1 MNKYALILPLVILS
15 FFLGYFASSSK
26 MEHFYTIA
34 TVTTVIVAIAGYLL
48 FLKHQKVG
56 DSKRTKK
63 TVLTTAFISVLLFST
78 LVGVQL
84 VRLTEANPLPAPPTR
99 SMQIKSDGTVEPS
112 TVPIQQ
118 EGNVYTFMSDISNFT
133 ISVNLD
139 NIVIDGGGF
148 RLIGVGAYTG
158 INLASRSNV
167 TIKNV
172 IINNFGCGINLGNS
186 VNNIVTGNKITA
198 SSAVSLSSSNS
209 NQIYGNRISG
219 NYGVKGGGLF
229 NNITGNDF
237 KGTNYSVEINGN
249 NNTISGNYFE
259 SDGSVMIGVRSHY
272 NIVSNNTMRGGR
284 YGVFIYGGSS
294 HNVVFGNNITIKNE
308 NAIKIQDS
316 FNNIIIKN
324 SLINNEIGIYVA
336 NPAFPDQ
343 RFAYS
348 TNNTFYHN
356 NFVGNTKHVHVEKGI
371 VGGSRPN
378 FWDNGYPSG
387 GNYWSNYTGADNN
400 GDGIGDTHYVI
411 DNNNTDHYPLMK
423 PFEIPDPEIPDVIPE
438 FPRCT
443 PMLLALAVFTVAVTI
458 YKRRLR
464 KLRNKKRMSCKHEL
478 LERK

>member
-1 MNKYALILPLVILS
+1 MNTKTVLAKAFIALIL
-15 FFLGYFASSSK
+15 
-26 MEHFYTIA
+26 
-34 TVTTVIVAIAGYLL
+34 
-48 FLKHQKVG
+48 
-56 DSKRTKK
+56 
-63 TVLTTAFISVLLFST
+63 FSA
-78 LVGVQL
+78 LIGAQFVK
-84 VRLTEANPLPAPPTR
+84 LTEANPLPVPPTR

-172 IINNFGCGINLGNS
+172 IIYNFGCGINLGNS

-198 SSAVSLSSSNS
+198 FSAVSLSSSNS

-237 KGTNYSVEINGN
+237 RGTNYSVEISGN

-259 SDGSVMIGVRSHY
+259 SDGSVRIGVRSHY

-284 YGVFIYGGSS
+284 YGVFIGGSSS

-316 FNNIIIKN
+316 FNNTVTKN
-324 SLINNEIGIYVA
+324 SLVNNEIGIYVA
-336 NPAFPDQ
+336 NPAFPVQ

-348 TNNTFYHN
+348 TNNTIYHN
-356 NFVGNTKHVHVEKGI
+356 NFVGNRKHVHVESGV

-378 FWDNGYPSG
+378 LWDNGTT

-400 GDGIGDTHYVI
+400 GDGIGDAHYVI
-411 DNNNTDHYPLMK
+411 DNNNTDHYPLMS
-423 PFEIPDPEIPDVIPE
+423 PFEIPEPEIPDVIPE
-438 FPRCT
+438 FPAWT
-443 PMLLALAVFTVAVTI
+443 QMLPVLAVFTVAVTI
-458 YKRRLR
+458 YKQRLI
-464 KLRNKKRMSCKHEL
+464 KLRNKNC
-478 LERK
+478 

>member
-1 MNKYALILPLVILS
+1 MNKYVLILPLVILS
-15 FFLGYFASSSK
+15 VFLGYFCSSLQIK
-26 MEHFYTIA
+26 HVYAIA
-34 TVTTVIVAIAGYLL
+34 AVTTVLVATSGYLL

-56 DSKRTKK
+56 DSKRTRK
-63 TVLTTAFISVLLFST
+63 TKGATAFIVAFLFSA
-78 LVGVQL
+78 LIGVQL
-84 VRLTEANPLPAPPTR
+84 VRLTAANPLPAPPTR

-158 INLASRSNV
+158 IDLASRSNV

-186 VNNIVTGNKITA
+186 LNNVVTGNKITA

-219 NYGVKGGGLF
+219 NYGIKGLGDF

-237 KGTNYSVEINGN
+237 RGAKYSVRISGN
-249 NNTISGNYFE
+249 NNTVSGNYFE
-259 SDGSVMIGVRSHY
+259 NDESVMIGVGSHY
-272 NIVSNNTMRGGR
+272 NVVSNNTMRGGR

-316 FNNIIIKN
+316 FNNIVTKN
-324 SLINNEIGIYVA
+324 SLVNNEIGIYVA
-336 NPAFPDQ
+336 NPAFPDS

-356 NFVGNTKHVHVEKGI
+356 NFVGNTKNVHVEKGI
-371 VGGSRPN
+371 VGGPRPN
-378 FWDNGYPSG
+378 LWDNGTT
-387 GNYWSNYTGADNN
+387 GNYWSNYTGTDLN
-400 GDGIGDTHYVI
+400 GDNIGDTHYVI

-423 PFEIPDPEIPDVIPE
+423 PFEIPEPEIPDVIPE
-438 FPRCT
+438 FQSWT
-443 PMLLALAVFTVAVTI
+443 PTLLVLSVFTVTVAI

-464 KLRNKKRMSCKHEL
+464 NLRNKKRMSCKHEL
-478 LERK
+478 LEKK